1 MFAFRFLFGCP
12 VFSLLFA
19 ERDDDADPVRAAGRG
34 GRLAARLA
42 GLWGDSS
49 GVVAWPGD
57 GAEAEARDGR
67 GARVWTELQGA
78 EGLGLGGLVAETK
91 DEDAGLDL
99 FGREEREA
107 AGLLAELDLRGGSGG
122 ERDGGKSAA
131 ERGVAPV
138 VEGGEPAVEEAAGG
152 GVGDEAGLLAE
163 AGQVNDD
170 EGVDVADVVAV
181 AGGGGGVGGVAEDN
195 GVDFVF
201 VVFIVGGRGG
211 GGSRGGAGSAGAG
224 GAGVLPAVV
233 TQGVDDGGEGE
244 DGGHGGEQDG
254 FGADGLGAGEIE
266 AGSGGSGGAGW
277 EGMLHR

>member
-1 MFAFRFLFGCP
+1 MTMRILCGPLAGGVVWLLVWRACGATRQAWWPGLGTARRLKLAMAGGLESGRSSRVP
-12 VFSLLFA
+12 RASVSVVWSRRRKTRTPGWTSLA
-19 ERDDDADPVRAAGRG
+19 ERSAKPPVCWR
-34 GRLAARLA
+34 
-42 GLWGDSS
+42 SS
-49 GVVAWPGD
+49 N
-57 GAEAEARDGR
+57 
-67 GARVWTELQGA
+67 
-78 EGLGLGGLVAETK
+78 
-91 DEDAGLDL
+91 
-99 FGREEREA
+99 
-107 AGLLAELDLRGGSGG
+107 LRGGSGG